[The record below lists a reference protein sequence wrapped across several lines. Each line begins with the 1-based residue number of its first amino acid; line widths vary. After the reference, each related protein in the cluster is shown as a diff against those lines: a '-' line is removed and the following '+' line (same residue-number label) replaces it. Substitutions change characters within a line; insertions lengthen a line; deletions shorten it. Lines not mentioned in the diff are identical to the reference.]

1 MQIQIFRV
9 GANDSVGVEEMNRF
23 LRGHR
28 VLSVDRHFENGVW
41 YFCVCHQSSVPVAPG
56 QAGAKVDY
64 RAELDAATFAM
75 FSRLREARKLLA
87 EKEGLPPYA
96 LFTNEQLAEVA
107 RRLPRSLGAL
117 REISGIGEARAEK
130 FGNAVLEVI
139 AKHAQQPDTTGGR
152 GGAGSTPGSIPES
165 GPREV
170 DPG

>member
-1 MQIQIFRV
+1 M
-9 GANDSVGVEEMNRF
+9 
-23 LRGHR
+23 
-28 VLSVDRHFENGVW
+28 
-41 YFCVCHQSSVPVAPG
+41 APG

-117 REISGIGEARAEK
+117 REISGIGEARAESL
-130 FGNAVLEVI
+130 GT
-139 AKHAQQPDTTGGR
+139 QCWR
-152 GGAGSTPGSIPES
+152 
-165 GPREV
+165 
-170 DPG
+170 

>member
-9 GANDSVGVEEMNRF
+9 GANDSAGVEEMNRF

-41 YFCVCHQSSVPVAPG
+41 YFCVCHQSSEPVVPG

-64 RAELDAATFAM
+64 RADLDTATFAM

-107 RRLPRSLGAL
+107 RRLPRSLGAST
-117 REISGIGEARAEK
+117 RGSR
-130 FGNAVLEVI
+130 
-139 AKHAQQPDTTGGR
+139 R
-152 GGAGSTPGSIPES
+152 GGLPGWRVGSTWCHES
-165 GPREV
+165 WQPAGQR
-170 DPG
+170 